1 MFQSKGFQL
10 HRLVQEVERV
20 VRMFCKN
27 FRKPVT
33 GEPTAQINVEANWI
47 ALDVGTMF
55 HVGTM
60 LKPKDVNKKVKI
72 SDRERT

>member
-1 MFQSKGFQL
+1 MFQSNGFQL
-10 HRLVQEVERV
+10 HWLVQEVERV

-47 ALDVGTMF
+47 ALN
-55 HVGTM
+55 VGTM
-60 LKPKDVNKKVKI
+60 LKPKDVNKKVEI